1 MPTKN
6 ANHKRILL
14 SQENYK
20 EELCSALAIRILIRR
35 LTFDIIGVYLSTSSY
50 HIQNARAQHEPYKNV
65 LLPTKPRGL
74 QMHVL
79 PARPTLR
86 IRKAPSTTQ
95 SSTKRQ
101 PAHRP
106 LQYKIHGTGCRRT
119 HLHPL
124 SGLVWRYASTDGGAD
139 EQRHG
144 NADTRSRSGEGY
156 DV

>member
-1 MPTKN
+1 MQTMNASSCLRKIIKKSYVARWPKN
-6 ANHKRILL
+6 SHP
-14 SQENYK
+14 QTY
-20 EELCSALAIRILIRR
+20 IRHYRR
-35 LTFDIIGVYLSTSSY
+35 LPEYFFY
-50 HIQNARAQHEPYKNV
+50 HIQNPRTQHEPYKNV

-74 QMHVL
+74 QMHLL

-119 HLHPL
+119 HLHTL
-124 SGLVWRYASTDGGAD
+124 SGLVWRYAGADGGAD